1 MPTST
6 APLARALAQACEAA
20 WQVPVYEIYGCT
32 EAGSTATRRTTDGE
46 RWHLLADM
54 RLTVAG
60 GIATVHA
67 DHLPGPTPLQDQLEL
82 HDDEHFS
89 LLGRNSDLLKVAGKR
104 ASLADLTQRRSEER
118 RVGKECVSTGRSGW

>member
-1 MPTST
+1 
-6 APLARALAQACEAA
+6 
-20 WQVPVYEIYGCT
+20 
-32 EAGSTATRRTTDGE
+32 
-46 RWHLLADM
+46 M

-60 GIATVHA
+60 GITTVHA

-104 ASLADLTQRRSEER
+104 ASLADLTQRLLAIPGVDDAVIFNAADGESARLAALEIGRASWRER
-118 RVGKECVSTGRSGW
+118 VCQYV